1 MDIVAIICV
10 REDQEY
16 LTNCLVHLIKNDVSY
31 AIIDNGM
38 GKAGRAVIKLSRF
51 RKRLVSYTELPF
63 TGTLEL

>member
-38 GKAGRAVIKLSRF
+38 GRLAG
-51 RKRLVSYTELPF
+51 P
-63 TGTLEL
+63 